1 MPAAS
6 ENIDCQN
13 NSETEFEKEFEEDN
27 HLITALCTHSIVDTH
42 KVHPALG
49 HCCKKDVWKN

>member
-13 NSETEFEKEFEEDN
+13 NSKTEFEEDN
-27 HLITALCTHSIVDTH
+27 HLISTMDTRHVETH
-42 KVHPALG
+42 KVIPSTGALL
-49 HCCKKDVWKN
+49 